1 MIFDIGGRQTALA
14 IGLKLERAEGR
25 TSESHA
31 GNVVERGA
39 GKSQKDPGKS
49 SAAAQAAKGETYA
62 TAYRMLDGKL
72 RQSCTVKRLDTKVAL
87 RGNPRGVSSH
97 HVFSRAFGDAFN
109 GT

>member
-31 GNVVERGA
+31 GNVVVRGA

-49 SAAAQAAKGETYA
+49 SAAAQAAKGDTYA
-62 TAYRMLDGKL
+62 TVYNAYSEIANFKV
-72 RQSCTVKRLDTKVAL
+72 VKCDTKVAL
-87 RGNPRGVSSH
+87 RGQSTWR
-97 HVFSRAFGDAFN
+97 VF
-109 GT
+109 

>member
-14 IGLKLERAEGR
+14 IGLKLERADGR

-49 SAAAQAAKGETYA
+49 SVAAQTAKGETYA
-62 TAYRMLDGKL
+62 TVYDASLKTANFQYAKAKYD
-72 RQSCTVKRLDTKVAL
+72 CAL
-87 RGNPRGVSSH
+87 RG
-97 HVFSRAFGDAFN
+97 
-109 GT
+109 